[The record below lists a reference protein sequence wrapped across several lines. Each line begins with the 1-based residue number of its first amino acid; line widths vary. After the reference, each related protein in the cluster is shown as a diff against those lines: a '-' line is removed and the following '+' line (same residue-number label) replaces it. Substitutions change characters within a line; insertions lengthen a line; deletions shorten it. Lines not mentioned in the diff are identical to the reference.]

1 MPRGLQNRCGGFRA
15 PRVGS
20 IPTSSVLSN
29 VGGNLKMDGK
39 NELLRKIPQISE
51 VLKDQRLVFLMEKKP
66 RTLVVE
72 AVQESMNQIRK
83 EILGGGRQYLDSQD
97 KILDEI
103 YNRILEKDKKS
114 LRRTINATGTVLHTN
129 LGRSNLSEYAC
140 QQVLEAARHYSNLE
154 YDVKN
159 GKRGHRHD
167 HVEGLIRKITG
178 AEAAMVVNN
187 NAAATMLCLSAMGHG
202 KEIIVS
208 RGELVEIGGS
218 FRVPDIMNQSGAT
231 LVEVGTTNKTK
242 ASDYKQAI
250 TIETSALMKVH
261 TSNYRI
267 LGFTQETSLEEL
279 VAIGKEKNIPVI
291 YDMGC
296 GLMLDLQEVNLD
308 EPTVT
313 KSLKTG
319 IDVILFSGDKLLGGP
334 QGGIIAGKKE
344 FIDRMKNHPL
354 ARVLRV
360 DKMTLAAMEAT
371 FRTYLDEDKA
381 KTEIPVL
388 RMITIPIEKLIEKAT
403 KLTEMILLNFPELN
417 CQIMDVKDQ
426 IGGGSAP
433 LVRLKGKAVSIV
445 AKDLSPEKIERGL
458 RKAQVPVICRI
469 AEDKVLLDVRT
480 IEEEEFELVLE
491 ALKGIF
497 RG

>member
-1 MPRGLQNRCGGFRA
+1 
-15 PRVGS
+15 
-20 IPTSSVLSN
+20 
-29 VGGNLKMDGK
+29 MDGK
-39 NELLRKIPQISE
+39 NEMLRKIPQISE
-51 VLKDQRLVFLMEKKP
+51 VLKDQRLVFLMDKSP
-66 RTLVVE
+66 RTTVVE
-72 AVQESMNQIRK
+72 AVREIMDQLRK
-83 EILGGGRQYLDSQD
+83 EILAGSRNTLDVQE
-97 KILDEI
+97 KIIDEI
-103 YNRILEKDKKS
+103 VRRVVEKDKKS

-140 QQVLEAARHYSNLE
+140 EQVLEAARHYSNLE
-154 YDVKN
+154 YDIKN

-167 HVEGLIRKITG
+167 HVERLIQKITG
-178 AEAAMVVNN
+178 AQAAMVVNN
-187 NAAATMLCLSAMGHG
+187 NAAATMLCLSAMGAG

-218 FRVPDIMNQSGAT
+218 FRVPDIMSQSGAT

-242 ASDYKQAI
+242 MADYQQAI
-250 TIETSALMKVH
+250 TTETAALMKVH

-267 LGFTQETSLEEL
+267 LGFTQEVSLEEM
-279 VAIGKEKNIPVI
+279 VEVGKKNKIPVI

-319 IDVILFSGDKLLGGP
+319 IDLILFSGDKLLGGP

-344 FIDRMKNHPL
+344 YIDRMKNHPL

-381 KTEIPVL
+381 RKEIPVL
-388 RMITIPIEKLIEKAT
+388 RMITMTVEQLNQKAIKLMNMIIEHC
-403 KLTEMILLNFPELN
+403 PEGS
-417 CQIMDVKDQ
+417 CEIVDVKDQ

-433 LVRLKGKAVSIV
+433 LVRLKGKAVSLVVNGI
-445 AKDLSPEKIERGL
+445 SPEQIERSL

-469 AEDKVLLDVRT
+469 AEDRVLLDVRT
-480 IEEEEFELVLE
+480 IEEEEFDLVIT
-491 ALKGIF
+491 AVMGIF
-497 RG
+497 GR

>member
-1 MPRGLQNRCGGFRA
+1 
-15 PRVGS
+15 
-20 IPTSSVLSN
+20 
-29 VGGNLKMDGK
+29 MDGK
-39 NELLRKIPQISE
+39 NEMLRKIPQISE
-51 VLKDQRLVFLMEKKP
+51 VLKDQRLVFLMDKSP
-66 RTLVVE
+66 RTTVVE
-72 AVQESMNQIRK
+72 AVREIMDQLRK
-83 EILGGGRQYLDSQD
+83 EILAGSRNTLDVQE
-97 KILDEI
+97 KIIDEI
-103 YNRILEKDKKS
+103 VRRVVEKDKKS

-140 QQVLEAARHYSNLE
+140 EQVLEAARHYSNLE
-154 YDVKN
+154 YDIKN

-167 HVEGLIRKITG
+167 HVERLIQKITG
-178 AEAAMVVNN
+178 AQAAMVVNN
-187 NAAATMLCLSAMGHG
+187 NAAATMLCLSAMGAG

-218 FRVPDIMNQSGAT
+218 FRVPDIMSQSGAT

-242 ASDYKQAI
+242 MADYQQAI
-250 TIETSALMKVH
+250 TTETAALMKVH

-267 LGFTQETSLEEL
+267 LGFTQEVSLEEM
-279 VAIGKEKNIPVI
+279 VEVGKKNKIPVI

-319 IDVILFSGDKLLGGP
+319 IDLILFSGDKLLGGP

-344 FIDRMKNHPL
+344 YIDRMKNHPL

-381 KTEIPVL
+381 RKEIPVL
-388 RMITIPIEKLIEKAT
+388 RMITMTEEQLNHKAIKLMNMIIEHC
-403 KLTEMILLNFPELN
+403 PESS
-417 CQIMDVKDQ
+417 CEIVDVKDQ

-433 LVRLKGKAVSIV
+433 LVRLKGKAVSLVVNGI
-445 AKDLSPEKIERGL
+445 SPEQIERSL

-469 AEDKVLLDVRT
+469 AEDRVLLDVRT
-480 IEEEEFELVLE
+480 IEEEEFDLVIT
-491 ALKGIF
+491 AVMGIF
-497 RG
+497 GR

>member
-1 MPRGLQNRCGGFRA
+1 
-15 PRVGS
+15 
-20 IPTSSVLSN
+20 
-29 VGGNLKMDGK
+29 
-39 NELLRKIPQISE
+39 
-51 VLKDQRLVFLMEKKP
+51 
-66 RTLVVE
+66 
-72 AVQESMNQIRK
+72 
-83 EILGGGRQYLDSQD
+83 
-97 KILDEI
+97 
-103 YNRILEKDKKS
+103 
-114 LRRTINATGTVLHTN
+114 
-129 LGRSNLSEYAC
+129 
-140 QQVLEAARHYSNLE
+140 
-154 YDVKN
+154 
-159 GKRGHRHD
+159 
-167 HVEGLIRKITG
+167 
-178 AEAAMVVNN
+178 
-187 NAAATMLCLSAMGHG
+187 MGHG

-354 ARVLRV
+354 AREIGRASCRERV
-360 DKMTLAAMEAT
+360 
-371 FRTYLDEDKA
+371 
-381 KTEIPVL
+381 
-388 RMITIPIEKLIEKAT
+388 
-403 KLTEMILLNFPELN
+403 
-417 CQIMDVKDQ
+417 
-426 IGGGSAP
+426 
-433 LVRLKGKAVSIV
+433 
-445 AKDLSPEKIERGL
+445 
-458 RKAQVPVICRI
+458 
-469 AEDKVLLDVRT
+469 
-480 IEEEEFELVLE
+480 
-491 ALKGIF
+491 
-497 RG
+497 

>member
-1 MPRGLQNRCGGFRA
+1 
-15 PRVGS
+15 
-20 IPTSSVLSN
+20 
-29 VGGNLKMDGK
+29 MDGK

-51 VLKDQRLVFLMEKKP
+51 VLKDQRLVFLMEKSP
-66 RTLVVE
+66 RTIVVE
-72 AVQESMNQIRK
+72 AVQEIMDQIRK
-83 EILGGGRQYLDSQD
+83 DILGGGRQHLDSQD

-103 YNRILEKDKKS
+103 CQLIVEKDKKS

-140 QQVLEAARHYSNLE
+140 EQVLEVARHYSNLE
-154 YDVKN
+154 YDVKH

-178 AEAAMVVNN
+178 AEAAMIVNN
-187 NAAATMLCLSAMGHG
+187 NAAATMLCLSAMGDG

-218 FRVPDIMNQSGAT
+218 FRVPDIMSLSGAT

-242 ASDYKQAI
+242 VSDYKQAI
-250 TIETSALMKVH
+250 TAETSALMKVH

-267 LGFTQETSLEEL
+267 LGFTQEVSLEEL

-296 GLMLDLQEVNLD
+296 GLMIDLQEVNLD

-319 IDVILFSGDKLLGGP
+319 IDMILFSGDKLLGGP
-334 QGGIIAGKKE
+334 QGGIITGKKE
-344 FIDRMKNHPL
+344 YIDRMKNHPL

-371 FRTYLDEDKA
+371 FRTYLDEEKA
-381 KTEIPVL
+381 KKEIPVL
-388 RMITIPIEKLIEKAT
+388 RMITMSIEKIMEKAT
-403 KLTEMILLNFPELN
+403 NLMEMISTNFPEVQ
-417 CQIMDVKDQ
+417 CEIVDIKDQ

-433 LVRLKGKAVSIV
+433 LVRLKGKAVSLV
-445 AKDLSPEKIERGL
+445 AKDISPEQIERRL
-458 RKAQVPVICRI
+458 RRAEVPVICRI

-480 IEEEEFELVLE
+480 IEVAEFDLVLT
-491 ALKGIF
+491 ALKGVF
-497 RG
+497 RR